1 MSSLTDRL
9 HERILSEG
17 SITFYEWMK
26 AALYD
31 PEQGY
36 YCRSDRE
43 RWGRQG
49 DYRTSPE
56 RSVLFAATFTRYFA
70 RLHQD
75 LGSPPTLTIVEVGAG
90 AGHFAETV
98 LETLQLRFPDLFS
111 KTHYFIDEVSR
122 DSWSRARLRLTRFG
136 TRVEFES
143 LAALDPLDHAIL
155 FSNELLDA
163 FPVHRVIMQG
173 DELHELHVG
182 VNESGNFEWIVG
194 QLSTHR
200 LSEHFGRLGVRLG
213 EGQIADVNLE
223 IENWMELVSRKLRSG
238 YLITVDYG
246 AEASVLY
253 SEGERRE
260 GSLRAFHKHRVS
272 GDVLLQ
278 PGKQD
283 ITSSVDWTLVKMV
296 GARNGLEVFAFER
309 QDRFLLD
316 AGLLTEM
323 ELRVSETPRE
333 SERLRVSTS
342 AREMILPGSLA
353 ESFQVLVQKRMPSC
367 KTSFG
372 TYNSRVN
379 TLF

>member
-1 MSSLTDRL
+1 MSALTDRL
-9 HERILSEG
+9 RERICSEG
-17 SITFYEWMK
+17 PITFYEWMK

-56 RSVLFAATFTRYFA
+56 RSVLFAATFARYFA
-70 RLHQD
+70 KLHHE
-75 LGSPPTLTIVEVGAG
+75 LGSPPEFTVVEVGAG

-98 LETLQLRFPDLFS
+98 LETLQQRFPDIFS
-111 KTHYFIDEVSR
+111 RTHYLIDETSP

-136 TRVEFES
+136 TRVEFKP
-143 LAALDPLDHAIL
+143 LATLDPLDHAIV

-163 FPVHRVIMQG
+163 FPVHRVIMQEG
-173 DELHELHVG
+173 ELRELHVG
-182 VNESGNFEWIVG
+182 VNESVSFEWKLG
-194 QLSTHR
+194 QLSTPR
-200 LSEHFGRLGVRLG
+200 LGEHFGRLGVRLG

-223 IENWMELVSRKLRSG
+223 IETWLELVSAKLRSG

-246 AEASVLY
+246 AEPSVLY
-253 SEGERRE
+253 SEEKRQ
-260 GSLRAFHKHRVS
+260 GSLRAFHKHQIS
-272 GDVLLQ
+272 GDVFLQ
-278 PGKQD
+278 PGQQD
-283 ITSSVDWTLVKMV
+283 ITSTVDWMLVRMA
-296 GARNGLEVFAFER
+296 GARNGLGVVAFER

-316 AGLLTEM
+316 AGLLSEM
-323 ELRVSETPRE
+323 ELRVNETPRE

-353 ESFQVLVQKRMPSC
+353 ESFQVMVQK
-367 KTSFG
+367 K
-372 TYNSRVN
+372 N
-379 TLF
+379 

>member
-1 MSSLTDRL
+1 MWLNDRL
-9 HERILSEG
+9 RERIRSEG
-17 SITFYEWMK
+17 AITFYEWMK

-36 YCRSDRE
+36 YRRSDRE

-56 RSVLFAATFTRYFA
+56 RSVLFAATFARYFA
-70 RLHQD
+70 KLHRN
-75 LGSPPTLTIVEVGAG
+75 LGSPSDLTVVEVGAG

-98 LETLQLRFPDLFS
+98 LETFQLRFSDVFS
-111 KTHYFIDEVSR
+111 KTHYFIDEASP
-122 DSWSRARLRLTRFG
+122 DSCSRARLRLKRFG
-136 TRVEFES
+136 SRVEFKP
-143 LAALDPLDHAIL
+143 LAALDPLDKAIV

-173 DELHELHVG
+173 GELRELHVG
-182 VNESGNFEWIVG
+182 VNESGSFEWTVG

-200 LSEHFGRLGVRLG
+200 LSEHFERLGIRLG
-213 EGQIADVNLE
+213 ECQIADVNLE
-223 IENWMELVSRKLRSG
+223 IDNWIELVSRKLRSG

-253 SEGERRE
+253 SEGENRK
-260 GSLRAFHKHRVS
+260 GSLRALHKHQVS

-278 PGKQD
+278 PGQQD
-283 ITSSVDWTLVKMV
+283 ITSSVDWTQVKMA
-296 GARNGLEVFAFER
+296 GARNGFGVVVFER

-316 AGLLTEM
+316 AGLLAEM
-323 ELRVSETPRE
+323 ELRISETPRE

-342 AREMILPGSLA
+342 AREMILPGGLA
-353 ESFQVLVQKRMPSC
+353 ESYQVMVQK
-367 KTSFG
+367 KK
-372 TYNSRVN
+372 
-379 TLF
+379 

>member
-1 MSSLTDRL
+1 MSALTDRL

-56 RSVLFAATFTRYFA
+56 RSVLFAATFARYFA
-70 RLHQD
+70 RLHHD
-75 LGSPPTLTIVEVGAG
+75 LGSPPELTIVEVGAG

-98 LETLQLRFPDLFS
+98 LETLQLRFPDIFS
-111 KTHYFIDEVSR
+111 RTHYFIDEASP
-122 DSWSRARLRLTRFG
+122 DSWSRARLRLKHFG
-136 TRVEFES
+136 TRVEFKTLS
-143 LAALDPLDHAIL
+143 ALDRLDQAIV

-173 DELHELHVG
+173 GELRELYVG
-182 VNESGNFEWIVG
+182 TNESGNFEWTVG
-194 QLSTHR
+194 QLSTHK
-200 LSEHFGRLGVRLG
+200 LSDYFGSLGIRLG
-213 EGQIADVNLE
+213 EGQMADINLE
-223 IENWMELVSRKLRSG
+223 IENWLELVSGKLRSG

-253 SEGERRE
+253 SEGEKR
-260 GSLRAFHKHRVS
+260 GGTLRTFHKHQVS
-272 GDVLLQ
+272 DDVLLR
-278 PGKQD
+278 PGQQD
-283 ITSSVDWTLVKMV
+283 ITSSVDWTLVKMA
-296 GARNGLEVFAFER
+296 GARNGLGVIAFER

-353 ESFQVLVQKRMPSC
+353 ESFQVMVQK
-367 KTSFG
+367 K
-372 TYNSRVN
+372 NVV
-379 TLF
+379 LQDKLWHV

>member
-1 MSSLTDRL
+1 MSALTDRL
-9 HERILSEG
+9 HERIRSEG
-17 SITFYEWMK
+17 PITFYEWMK

-36 YCRSDRE
+36 YCRPDRE

-56 RSVLFAATFTRYFA
+56 RSVLFAATFARYFA
-70 RLHQD
+70 KLHQD
-75 LGSPPTLTIVEVGAG
+75 LGSPPALTIVEVGAG

-98 LETLQLRFPDLFS
+98 LETLQLRFPDIFS
-111 KTHYFIDEVSR
+111 KTHYFIDEASP

-136 TRVEFES
+136 TLVAFKP
-143 LAALDPLDHAIL
+143 LAALHPLDHAIV

-173 DELHELHVG
+173 GELRELHVG
-182 VNESGNFEWIVG
+182 VNESGSFEWTVG

-200 LSEHFGRLGVRLG
+200 LSEYFGRIGIRLS

-223 IENWMELVSRKLRSG
+223 IENWLGLVSRKLRSG

-260 GSLRAFHKHRVS
+260 GSLRAFHKHQVS
-272 GDVLLQ
+272 GDVLLR
-278 PGKQD
+278 PGQQD

-296 GARNGLEVFAFER
+296 GTSNGLGVVAFER
-309 QDRFLLD
+309 QDRFLLG
-316 AGLLTEM
+316 AGLLAEM
-323 ELRVSETPRE
+323 ELRVGETLRE

-353 ESFQVLVQKRMPSC
+353 ESFQVLVQK
-367 KTSFG
+367 KK
-372 TYNSRVN
+372 
-379 TLF
+379 

>member
-1 MSSLTDRL
+1 MSLTDRL
-9 HERILSEG
+9 HERIRSEG
-17 SITFYEWMK
+17 PIPFVEWMT

-36 YCRSDRE
+36 YFRSDRE
-43 RWGRQG
+43 RWGREG

-56 RSVLFAATFTRYFA
+56 RSVLFAATFARYFA
-70 RLHQD
+70 KLYQD
-75 LGSPPTLTIVEVGAG
+75 LGSPAALTIVEVGAG

-98 LETLQLRFPDLFS
+98 LETLQLRFPDIFS
-111 KTHYFIDEVSR
+111 KTHYFIDEPSP
-122 DSWSRARLRLTRFG
+122 DSWARARLRLTRFG
-136 TRVEFES
+136 TRVEFEP
-143 LAALDPLDHAIL
+143 LAALDPLDHAIV

-163 FPVHRVIMQG
+163 FPVHRVIVQEG
-173 DELHELHVG
+173 DLRELHVG
-182 VNESGNFEWIVG
+182 VNESGSFEWIVG

-200 LSEHFGRLGVRLG
+200 LSDHFSRLGVRLG

-223 IENWMELVSRKLRSG
+223 IENWLELVSRKLRSG

-246 AEASVLY
+246 VEAAVLY
-253 SEGERRE
+253 SEGARRE
-260 GSLRAFHKHRVS
+260 GSLRAFHKHQVS

-278 PGKQD
+278 PGQQD

-296 GARNGLEVFAFER
+296 GATNGLDLVAFER
-309 QDRFLLD
+309 QDRFLVD

-353 ESFQVLVQKRMPSC
+353 ESFQVLVQRKNVDS
-367 KTSFG
+367 
-372 TYNSRVN
+372 
-379 TLF
+379 L

>member
-1 MSSLTDRL
+1 MSALTDRL
-9 HERILSEG
+9 LERIRLEG
-17 SITFYEWMK
+17 PITFYEWMK

-56 RSVLFAATFTRYFA
+56 RSVLFAATFARYFA
-70 RLHQD
+70 KLHQD
-75 LGSPPTLTIVEVGAG
+75 LGLPAALTIVEVGAG

-98 LETLQLRFPDLFS
+98 LETLQLRFPDIFS
-111 KTHYFIDEVSR
+111 KTHYFIDEASP
-122 DSWSRARLRLTRFG
+122 DSWSRARLRLERFR
-136 TRVEFES
+136 TVVEFEP
-143 LAALDPLDHAIL
+143 LAALDPLDHAIV

-163 FPVHRVIMQG
+163 FPVHRVVMQG
-173 DELHELHVG
+173 GELRELHVG
-182 VNESGNFEWIVG
+182 VNESGRFDWIVG
-194 QLSTHR
+194 QLSKDR
-200 LSEHFGRLGVRLG
+200 LSEHFVRLGIRLG
-213 EGQIADVNLE
+213 EGQIAEVNLE
-223 IENWMELVSRKLRSG
+223 MENWLELVSKKLRSG

-253 SEGERRE
+253 SKGERRE
-260 GSLRAFHKHRVS
+260 GSLRAFHKHQVS

-278 PGKQD
+278 PGQQD
-283 ITSSVDWTLVKMV
+283 ITSSVDWTLVQMV
-296 GARNGLEVFAFER
+296 GARNGFGVVVFER

-316 AGLLTEM
+316 AGLLMEM
-323 ELRVSETPRE
+323 ELRVSEMSRE

-353 ESFQVLVQKRMPSC
+353 ESFQVMVQKKNVDS
-367 KTSFG
+367 
-372 TYNSRVN
+372 
-379 TLF
+379 L

>member
-1 MSSLTDRL
+1 MFVLTEAL
-9 HERILSEG
+9 QERIRSEG

-31 PEQGY
+31 PDEGY

-56 RSVLFAATFTRYFA
+56 RSVLFAATFARYFA
-70 RLHQD
+70 RLHRD
-75 LGSPPTLTIVEVGAG
+75 LSSPSALTIVEVGAG
-90 AGHFAETV
+90 AGHFAETA
-98 LETLQLRFPDLFS
+98 LETLQLRFPDIFS
-111 KTHYFIDEVSR
+111 KIHYFIDEASP
-122 DSWSRARLRLTRFG
+122 DSGSRARLRLTRFS
-136 TRVEFES
+136 TRVEFEP
-143 LAALDPLDHAIL
+143 LAALDPLDHAIV

-173 DELHELHVG
+173 GELRELYVG
-182 VNESGNFEWIVG
+182 VNENGVFEWIVG

-223 IENWMELVSRKLRSG
+223 IENWIELVSTKLRSG

-260 GSLRAFHKHRVS
+260 GSLRAFHKHQVS

-278 PGKQD
+278 PGQQD
-283 ITSSVDWTLVKMV
+283 ITSSVDWTFVKMV
-296 GARNGLEVFAFER
+296 GARNGLGVVAFER

-323 ELRVSETPRE
+323 ELRVGETPQE
-333 SERLRVSTS
+333 SEQLLLSTS

-353 ESFQVLVQKRMPSC
+353 ESFQVLVQKKNVDSA
-367 KTSFG
+367 
-372 TYNSRVN
+372 
-379 TLF
+379 